1 MKVSLVFVIT
11 GLGTGGAETMLL
23 KLLEQLD
30 RGRFEAH
37 VISLTTLGD
46 IGPRIQALGIGV
58 EALGM
63 HPLQP
68 SPWRFMWLVRRL
80 KALQPD
86 VVQTWMYH
94 ADLIGGLAA
103 RWAGVRRVVWG
114 IRNTNLD
121 PDKTKWTTRAVVRL
135 CSRLSGHLPMKIVSC
150 SDVAARVHGQRGYDA
165 GKMLVIPNGFDLSRF
180 VPDARCRPQ
189 VRAELGLA
197 PGVPL
202 VGMVARCDPMKN
214 HMGFI
219 QAAAAVRQQLP
230 AAHFVMIGGGVDV
243 GNASLSAAIS
253 AADLGGAVHLLG
265 LRHDIPRLMA
275 ALDVL
280 ALPSHGEAFPNVL
293 GEAMACGVP
302 CVTTDVGDAAY
313 IVGTSGHVVPVGDM
327 AALADKIVQLLRL
340 GPALL
345 EQRRIDA
352 RVRIGELFDIRRVV
366 RQYEDLYAALALG

>member
-1 MKVSLVFVIT
+1 
-11 GLGTGGAETMLL
+11 MLH
-23 KLLEQLD
+23 KLLGQLD
-30 RGRFEAH
+30 RSRFEAH

-46 IGPRIQALGIGV
+46 IGSRIQRLGIGV

-63 HPLQP
+63 HPQRP
-68 SPWRFMWLVRRL
+68 NPWRFIRLLRRL
-80 KALQPD
+80 QSLHPD

-103 RWAGVRRVVWG
+103 RWTGVKRIVWG

-135 CSRLSGHLPMKIVSC
+135 CSRLSQRLPMKIVSC
-150 SDVAARVHGQRGYDA
+150 SDVAARVHVLRGYDS

-180 VPDARCRPQ
+180 VPDAHSRPQ

-197 PGVPL
+197 PEVPL
-202 VGMVARCDPMKN
+202 VGMVARFDPMKN
-214 HMGFI
+214 HTGFI
-219 QAAAAVRQQLP
+219 QAAVAVRQQLP
-230 AAHFVMIGGGVDV
+230 AAHFVMIGGGVDA

-253 AADLGGAVHLLG
+253 AAGLGGAVHLLG
-265 LRHDIPRLMA
+265 LRHDIARLMA
-275 ALDVL
+275 SLDVL

-302 CVTTDVGDAAY
+302 CVATDVGDAAY
-313 IVGTSGHVVPVGDM
+313 IVGTSGYVVPLGDM
-327 AALADKIVQLLRL
+327 AALANRIVQLLRL
-340 GPALL
+340 EPALM

-352 RVRIGELFDIRRVV
+352 RVRIGELFDIQRVV
-366 RQYEDLYAALALG
+366 RQYEDLYATLVRG